1 MAQGSSIWQVRSST
15 SVDRRTVSASSVPL
29 KWAHDA
35 RTGEPRYIHDAEVSE
50 GRAECQC
57 PSCHL
62 SLTPVL
68 AGQPLHRNP
77 TAHFRHPKGAQKDD
91 CTLVAA
97 RLAAIRNLQERGFID
112 LPRHRRSASAVGF
125 SGQGYEGWAEMPA
138 RRVSIA
144 GAVLHDHATALLT
157 LDDGSELLVDL
168 TGQRE
173 IGSDGHGRAIV
184 TVSLSDPA
192 IAMMSPEEIRA
203 RLRLLP
209 DIQWC
214 THWNDQA
221 LQAAAAAQARQAALD
236 AMDAWGDAEE
246 TSFHRSLSPDLDLAA
261 ALQLR
266 RETLLHSEVK
276 AILEQSSHIATPGLN
291 VEVIR
296 YAPDEFSGEWESNTL
311 RMQWLTGSTTL
322 SLEKTRLEKQQ
333 GSIVP
338 DVISTLR
345 EPRPFI
351 FGVVETWLDDGFEE
365 LIEDSHSSQ
374 RWPETLL
381 VEVTVTH
388 GIDQEK
394 LRRIQELDLPTLEI
408 DIGSLGGRV
417 TREGLRHLVVDET
430 IGKRWVHH
438 PAWRFRR
445 QLLEM
450 ELDQHPV
457 TVRLQER
464 LAELRRPRLLATPA
478 SEWVSI
484 YLAAATEFHD
494 ANTRIDKAR
503 RKHRG
508 DGPKPVLLGKDSEP
522 WQRLAEAAEALA
534 VHGYPGAAD
543 PEMVGL
549 AGIVPRLLSIQYDRG
564 IGYAFDTGYQVLNA
578 IMQSG
583 ADYQQW
589 HTLYPMAVKAY
600 GLESRFTA
608 KQAERYASWRQ
619 GIIDKVEA
627 GDATHLRPAR
637 YDAVLSVLFPE
648 MAPRIANGYGREP
661 SPASYE
667 QESAG

>member
-1 MAQGSSIWQVRSST
+1 MAQGSSTWQVRSLT
-15 SVDRRTVSASSVPL
+15 SADRRMVPASSVPL

-35 RTGEPRYIHDAEVSE
+35 RTGEPCYIHDAEVSE

-57 PSCHL
+57 PACHL

-112 LPRHRRSASAVGF
+112 LPRHRRSASAIGF
-125 SGQGYEGWAEMPA
+125 SGQGYEGWAEMPEQ
-138 RRVSIA
+138 RISIA
-144 GAVLHDHATALLT
+144 GAVLQDHATALLT
-157 LDDGSELLVDL
+157 LDDGRELLVDL

-173 IGSDGHGRAIV
+173 VGGDGRGRAIV
-184 TVSLSDPA
+184 TLSLSDPA

-209 DIQWC
+209 DIHWC
-214 THWNDQA
+214 SHWSDHA
-221 LQAAAAAQARQAALD
+221 LQAAAATQARQAARD
-236 AMDAWGDAEE
+236 AMDAWEDAEE
-246 TSFHRSLSPDLDLAA
+246 TSFHRSLPPDLNPAVA
-261 ALQLR
+261 QQLR

-276 AILEQSSHIATPGLN
+276 AILEQSSHIATPSLN
-291 VEVIR
+291 VEVTR
-296 YAPDEFSGEWESNTL
+296 YAPDEFSGEWEGNTL

-322 SLEKTRLEKQQ
+322 SLERTQLERQQ

-338 DVISTLR
+338 DVMCTLR

-351 FGVVETWLDDGFEE
+351 FGATETWLDDGFEE
-365 LIEDSHSSQ
+365 LIEDSHSGQ
-374 RWPETLL
+374 RWPQTLL

-394 LRRIQELDLPTLEI
+394 LRRIRELDLPTLEI

-450 ELDQHPV
+450 ELDKHPV

-503 RKHRG
+503 RTHRG

-619 GIIDKVEA
+619 GIIDKVNV

-637 YDAVLSVLFPE
+637 YDAVLSVLFPA
-648 MAPRIANGYGREP
+648 MAPRLATGYGRAHQ
-661 SPASYE
+661 SP
-667 QESAG
+667 

>member
-1 MAQGSSIWQVRSST
+1 MAQGSSVWQVRSPT
-15 SVDRRTVSASSVPL
+15 SAYRRTVPASSVPL

-50 GRAECQC
+50 GRAKCQC
-57 PSCHL
+57 PACHL

-91 CTLVAA
+91 CALVAA

-125 SGQGYEGWAEMPA
+125 SGQGYEGWAEMPEQ
-138 RRVSIA
+138 RISIA

-173 IGSDGHGRAIV
+173 VGSDGRGRAIV

-192 IAMMSPEEIRA
+192 IAMMSPEEIRS

-209 DIQWC
+209 DLHWC
-214 THWNDQA
+214 AHWNDQA
-221 LQAAAAAQARQAALD
+221 LLAAAAAKARQAALD

-246 TSFHRSLSPDLDLAA
+246 TSFYRSLPPDLDPSI

-276 AILEQSSHIATPGLN
+276 AILEQSSHIATPGLD
-291 VEVIR
+291 VEVTR
-296 YAPDEFSGEWESNTL
+296 YAPDEFSDEWESNTL
-311 RMQWLTGSTTL
+311 RMQWLTGATTL
-322 SLEKTRLEKQQ
+322 SLERTRLEQQQ

-338 DVISTLR
+338 DVISTLHD
-345 EPRPFI
+345 PRPFI

-365 LIEDSHSSQ
+365 LIEESHSSQ

-408 DIGSLGGRV
+408 NIGSLGGRV

-438 PAWRFRR
+438 PAWRIRR
-445 QLLEM
+445 QLLETA
-450 ELDQHPV
+450 LDQHPV
-457 TVRLQER
+457 TVRFQER

-478 SEWVSI
+478 LEWASI
-484 YLAAATEFHD
+484 YLAAVTEFSD
-494 ANTRIDKAR
+494 INTRIDKAR
-503 RKHRG
+503 RTHRG
-508 DGPKPVLLGKDSEP
+508 EGPKPALLDKDSEP
-522 WQRLAEAAEALA
+522 WQRLMEAAEALA
-534 VHGYPGAAD
+534 AHGYPGAAD
-543 PEMVGL
+543 VEMAGV
-549 AGIVPRLLSIQYDRG
+549 AGIVSRLLSIRHDRG

-583 ADYQQW
+583 ADHQQW
-589 HTLYPMAVKAY
+589 HTLYTIAVKAY
-600 GLESRFTA
+600 GMESRFTP
-608 KQAERYASWRQ
+608 KQTARYASWRQ
-619 GIIDKVEA
+619 GIIDKVNA
-627 GDATHLRPAR
+627 GDAALLRPAR
-637 YDAVLSVLFPE
+637 YDAVISMLFPE
-648 MAPRIANGYGREP
+648 MAPRLATGYGRVP
-661 SPASYE
+661 QSV
-667 QESAG
+667 

>member
-1 MAQGSSIWQVRSST
+1 MAQGSSTWQVRSAT
-15 SVDRRTVSASSVPL
+15 SADRRTISGSSVPL

-77 TAHFRHPKGAQKDD
+77 TAHFRHPKGAQKDN

-112 LPRHRRSASAVGF
+112 LPRHGRSASAVGF

-157 LDDGSELLVDL
+157 LNDGSELLVDL
-168 TGQRE
+168 SGQRKL
-173 IGSDGHGRAIV
+173 GGDGHGRAIV

-214 THWNDQA
+214 THWNDRA

-236 AMDAWGDAEE
+236 AMDAMDAWGDAEE
-246 TSFHRSLSPDLDLAA
+246 TSFYRSLSPDLDSSV

-276 AILEQSSHIATPGLN
+276 AILEQSSHITTPGLD
-291 VEVIR
+291 VEVTR
-296 YAPDEFSGEWESNTL
+296 YAPDEFSGEWDSNTL
-311 RMQWLTGSTTL
+311 RMQWLTGPTTL
-322 SLEKTRLEKQQ
+322 SLKRTRLEKQQ
-333 GSIVP
+333 GSIVL

-394 LRRIQELDLPTLEI
+394 LRRIQ
-408 DIGSLGGRV
+408 
-417 TREGLRHLVVDET
+417 
-430 IGKRWVHH
+430 
-438 PAWRFRR
+438 
-445 QLLEM
+445 
-450 ELDQHPV
+450 
-457 TVRLQER
+457 
-464 LAELRRPRLLATPA
+464 
-478 SEWVSI
+478 
-484 YLAAATEFHD
+484 D
-494 ANTRIDKAR
+494 A
-503 RKHRG
+503 
-508 DGPKPVLLGKDSEP
+508 
-522 WQRLAEAAEALA
+522 
-534 VHGYPGAAD
+534 
-543 PEMVGL
+543 
-549 AGIVPRLLSIQYDRG
+549 
-564 IGYAFDTGYQVLNA
+564 
-578 IMQSG
+578 
-583 ADYQQW
+583 
-589 HTLYPMAVKAY
+589 
-600 GLESRFTA
+600 
-608 KQAERYASWRQ
+608 
-619 GIIDKVEA
+619 
-627 GDATHLRPAR
+627 
-637 YDAVLSVLFPE
+637 
-648 MAPRIANGYGREP
+648 
-661 SPASYE
+661 
-667 QESAG
+667 

>member
-1 MAQGSSIWQVRSST
+1 MEKGASIWQIRSST
-15 SVDRRTVSASSVPL
+15 SANRRMAPASSVPL

-35 RTGEPRYIHDAEVSE
+35 RTGEPRYIHDSEVSE
-50 GRAECQC
+50 GRVECLC
-57 PSCHL
+57 PACHL

-68 AGQPLHRNP
+68 AAQPLHRNP

-97 RLAAIRNLQERGFID
+97 RLAAIRYLQERGFID

-125 SGQGYEGWAEMPA
+125 SGQGYEGWAEIAGQRM
-138 RRVSIA
+138 SIA

-173 IGSDGHGRAIV
+173 VGSDGRGRAIV

-203 RLRLLP
+203 RLRLFP

-221 LQAAAAAQARQAALD
+221 LQAAAAAQARQVALD

-246 TSFHRSLSPDLDLAA
+246 TSFHRSLPPDLDPSI

-276 AILEQSSHIATPGLN
+276 TILEQSSHIATPGLD
-291 VEVIR
+291 VEVTR

-311 RMQWLTGSTTL
+311 RMQWLTGPTTL
-322 SLEKTRLEKQQ
+322 SLEKTRLEQPQ

-338 DVISTLR
+338 DVICTLP

-438 PAWRFRR
+438 PAWRLRR
-445 QLLEM
+445 HLLEA

-457 TVRLQER
+457 TLRFQER

-478 SEWVSI
+478 LEWASI
-484 YLAAATEFHD
+484 YLAAATEFYD
-494 ANTRIDKAR
+494 ANTRIDKVR
-503 RKHRG
+503 RAHQG
-508 DGPKPVLLGKDSEP
+508 SDPKPLLLGEDSTP
-522 WQRLAEAAEALA
+522 WQQLVEAAEGLA
-534 VHGYPGAAD
+534 AHGYPGAVD
-543 PEMVGL
+543 PEMAGV
-549 AGIVPRLLSIQYDRG
+549 AGIVSRLLSIQHDRG
-564 IGYAFDTGYQVLNA
+564 IGFAFDTGYQVLNA

-583 ADYQQW
+583 ADHQQW

-600 GLESRFTA
+600 GLESRFTH
-608 KQAERYASWRQ
+608 KQAERYSSWRQ
-619 GIIDKVEA
+619 GIIDRVNA
-627 GDATHLRPAR
+627 ADATHLRPAR
-637 YDAVLSVLFPE
+637 FDAVLSVLFPE
-648 MAPRIANGYGREP
+648 MAPRLATGYGRAAQ
-661 SPASYE
+661 SS
-667 QESAG
+667 